1 LLFYLIVLR
10 MKFSENNQEKKKG
23 LVRQKEKKTFRL
35 SGQIIENLPSV
46 HFKVRLE
53 NGKEIIAHLA
63 GRLRLNQ
70 IRILPGDKVTVE
82 MNSLEDERGRIIYR
96 G

>member
-1 LLFYLIVLR
+1 
-10 MKFSENNQEKKKG
+10 MKLSENNQEKNKGFKNQKK
-23 LVRQKEKKTFRL
+23 KENFRL

-63 GRLRLNQ
+63 GRLRLHQ
-70 IRILPGDKVTVE
+70 IRILPGDKVVVE